1 MCFFIFLLK
10 GFYHNGFIGN
20 VLIYLT
26 ENKWQYFL
34 TSTLGHPKNF
44 PKNFHQI
51 MGQ

>member
-1 MCFFIFLLK
+1 MKHFRLFIIELLLRTNSK
-10 GFYHNGFIGN
+10 IQ
-20 VLIYLT
+20 T
-26 ENKWQYFL
+26 FL